1 MKVRVTVWLRDGA
14 TFIVD
19 DVKKVSQLVQTK
31 MGQEELV
38 TAWGGKA
45 ILSFPFFPW
54 RSTIIEGEA
63 KICSVSSLR
72 VEAIE
77 AELIAER
84 EKGQG
89 DNAGAENF

>member
-1 MKVRVTVWLRDGA
+1 MIRVTVWLRDGA
-14 TFIVD
+14 AFIVD
-19 DVKKVSQLVQTK
+19 DVKKVSQLVPTK

-38 TAWGGKA
+38 TAWGEKA

-54 RSTIIEGEA
+54 RSTIIEGKT
-63 KICSVSSLR
+63 KICSVSSLG

-84 EKGQG
+84 EKDIGNVG
-89 DNAGAENF
+89 EEESE

>member
-1 MKVRVTVWLRDGA
+1 MIRVTIHMRDGSR
-14 TFIVD
+14 FSVD
-19 DVKKVSQLVQTK
+19 DVKKVSQLVPTK

-38 TAWGGKA
+38 TAWGEKA

-54 RSTIIEGEA
+54 RSTIIEGET

-89 DNAGAENF
+89 DNAGAEKF

>member
-1 MKVRVTVWLRDGA
+1 MIRVTIHMRDGSR
-14 TFIVD
+14 FSVD
-19 DVKKVSQLVQTK
+19 DVKKVSQLVPTK

-38 TAWGGKA
+38 TAWGEKA

-54 RSTIIEGEA
+54 RSTIIEGET

-84 EKGQG
+84 EKGQ
-89 DNAGAENF
+89 

>member
-19 DVKKVSQLVQTK
+19 DVKKVSQLVPTK

-38 TAWGGKA
+38 TAWGEKA

-72 VEAIE
+72 
-77 AELIAER
+77 LKR
-84 EKGQG
+84 LKRSL
-89 DNAGAENF
+89 

>member
-1 MKVRVTVWLRDGA
+1 MIRVTVWLRDGA
-14 TFIVD
+14 AFVVD
-19 DVKKVSQLVQTK
+19 DVKKVSQLVPTK

-38 TAWGGKA
+38 TAWGEKA

-54 RSTIIEGEA
+54 RSTIIEGET
-63 KICSVSSLR
+63 KICSVSSLG

-84 EKGQG
+84 EKDIGNVG
-89 DNAGAENF
+89 EEESE

>member
-1 MKVRVTVWLRDGA
+1 MKVRVTVWLRDGSA
-14 TFIVD
+14 FIVD
-19 DVKKVSQLVQTK
+19 DVKKVSQLVPTK

-38 TAWGGKA
+38 TARGEKA

-54 RSTIIEGEA
+54 RATIIEGEA

-72 VEAIE
+72 AEAIE

-89 DNAGAENF
+89 DNAGD